1 LNTTLQLAATLL
13 AVLLSVSTSAL
24 AGTEV
29 NRGGVIPT
37 GESSA
42 DLPLNATGANGGIGR
57 ITVGNFSG
65 DSVTR
70 DITKTGVAT
79 DALAMNSA
87 PGGSTAV
94 MLVVTVMIAFG
105 LTALLGSTQSRR
117 KRHGDRDHTHHT
129 SRRRQ
134 RDSPY

>member
-1 LNTTLQLAATLL
+1 
-13 AVLLSVSTSAL
+13 
-24 AGTEV
+24 
-29 NRGGVIPT
+29 
-37 GESSA
+37 
-42 DLPLNATGANGGIGR
+42 
-57 ITVGNFSG
+57 
-65 DSVTR
+65 
-70 DITKTGVAT
+70 VAT
-79 DALAMNSA
+79 DALAMNST
-87 PGGSTAV
+87 PGGSATV